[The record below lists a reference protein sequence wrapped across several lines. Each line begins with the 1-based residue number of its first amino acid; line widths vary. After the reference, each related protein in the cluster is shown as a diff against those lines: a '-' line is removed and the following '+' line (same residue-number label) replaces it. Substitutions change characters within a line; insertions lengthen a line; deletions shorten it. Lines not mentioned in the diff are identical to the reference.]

1 MGRLQAIAIGT
12 LLLIGAGATRS
23 NAQTEDL
30 LADKKF
36 RLVLNGAFGTR
47 TLDFSESRKFTE
59 FLEQTT
65 LEAQYQEKP
74 GLGFD
79 VGVQYNVVRH
89 FGVLAGFSAVSG
101 DGSGSYS
108 AALPHP
114 LYFNQPR
121 RVSGSIDGLKY
132 KETAGHLD
140 LVATGASGHFEFAV
154 FAGATFFNVQVD
166 LAEAIHY
173 TQSYPYDSVTITG
186 VPAKNFTDSPIGFNV
201 GGRLDYGLGRA
212 RRFGLGAQV
221 RFSRATVKL
230 APTESNSLTFDAGG
244 VQASAG
250 IRVAF

>member
-1 MGRLQAIAIGT
+1 MNRRAALAIAA
-12 LLLIGAGATRS
+12 LLAAEA
-23 NAQTEDL
+23 NQAHAQTEDV

-59 FLEQTT
+59 FVEQTT
-65 LEAQYQEKP
+65 LEARYQDKP
-74 GLGFD
+74 GPGFD

-89 FGVLAGFSAVSG
+89 FGVLASFSAMSG
-101 DGSGSYS
+101 DGSASYS

-132 KETAGHLD
+132 KEAGGHLD
-140 LVATGASGHFEFAV
+140 LVGSGASGALEFAA

-186 VPAKNFTDSPIGFNV
+186 VPAKQFSDSPIGFNV
-201 GGRLDYGLGRA
+201 GGRLDYGFGQA
-212 RRFGLGAQV
+212 RRFGVGVQA
-221 RFSRATVKL
+221 RFSRASVKL
-230 APTESNSLTFDAGG
+230 VPSEGNSLTFDVGGIQLGAGL
-244 VQASAG
+244 
-250 IRVAF
+250 RVAF